1 MQPVG
6 PIEVKGKP
14 GTLGRVDERVLVAW
28 VVGGAAVLSAIYL
41 ALLALATPWRAMQ
54 RRAAAQRPLPA
65 YPDPPPSFHPLAWQR
80 WEWLPGCALLGR
92 DRRTYQSSGRR
103 RRALGLRRGYRAAV
117 LPPKPLRSAAAAQVA
132 ATRAAKASSAP
143 DSHGRVRLTPQRGF
157 PSQCCFSTAATLSM
171 PSRQESL
178 ASAFAGSSSEHSAR
192 CCAGVWVA
200 PDAALAV

>member
-41 ALLALATPWRAMQ
+41 ATDSDVLAYLALWALATPWRAMQ

-80 WEWLPGCALLGR
+80 WGWLPGCALLGTAIGGLANLVGGGVVLWAFVGGIAPLCFLQNR
-92 DRRTYQSSGRR
+92 YGVQQRPKSPRRGRLRRLLRRTRTG
-103 RRALGLRRGYRAAV
+103 
-117 LPPKPLRSAAAAQVA
+117 
-132 ATRAAKASSAP
+132 AS
-143 DSHGRVRLTPQRGF
+143 D
-157 PSQCCFSTAATLSM
+157 
-171 PSRQESL
+171 
-178 ASAFAGSSSEHSAR
+178 
-192 CCAGVWVA
+192 
-200 PDAALAV
+200 